1 MRRRDQDI
9 REAILAALPGDLT
22 AVPLSRIE
30 ARLQAEGV
38 SASRRTL
45 QRHLAVL
52 EREGRVFREGRSVA
66 ITYRRADTASAA
78 GDSGIILSEE
88 GRAVL
93 DLISRPAMARRP
105 VTYNQ
110 AFLDDYEPN
119 TTFYLPEPLRSQ
131 MHDMGRT
138 GDSARPAGTH
148 LRDVI
153 GRLMIDLSWA
163 SSKLEGNTYSRLDTE
178 NLIRFGTAAEGKDL
192 IEAQMILNHKA
203 AIELIAEA
211 PEEVGYDSYTF
222 LNLHALLSENLLA
235 DPAACGRLRR
245 RPVDIG
251 GSVYTPLAIPQRIE
265 ANFRTILDKAGRIED
280 PFETSFF
287 LMVHIPYLQPFED
300 VNKRVSRLGANIPLI
315 RHNLSPL
322 SFIDMPE
329 EPYFRGT
336 QAVYELNRIEL
347 LADVY
352 LAAYERSCQRYAAI
366 VKSLPEPD
374 PLRLRY
380 REQIRALVGDIVV
393 EGHADIGQYVAGD
406 VDRHTRA
413 RLQEIVDAEIANL
426 HEGNALR
433 FGIRRSQF
441 EAWVRRREA

>member
-1 MRRRDQDI
+1 MIRKAHDLRD
-9 REAILAALPGDLT
+9 ALLALLPADQM
-22 AVPLSRIE
+22 AVSLGWVEEQLSS
-30 ARLQAEGV
+30 QGV
-38 SASRRTL
+38 SVSRRTL
-45 QRHLAVL
+45 QRHLGAL
-52 EREGRVFREGRSVA
+52 EREGQVVREGRSVA
-66 ITYRRADTASAA
+66 ITYRLARPLVAEAA
-78 GDSGIILSEE
+78 GIILSES

-93 DLISRPAMARRP
+93 NLVSQPIIAKRP

-110 AFLDDYEPN
+110 AFLDAYEPN
-119 TTFYLPEPLRSQ
+119 QTFYLSESTRSQ
-131 MHDMGRT
+131 LHDMGRT
-138 GDSARPAGTH
+138 GDSTRPAGTH

-153 GRLMIDLSWA
+153 SRVMIDLSWA

-178 NLIRFGTAAEGKDL
+178 NLICFGTAAEGKDL

-211 PEEVGYDSYTF
+211 PDEVGYDTYTF

-235 DPAACGRLRR
+235 DPSACGRLRR

-265 ANFRTILDKAGRIED
+265 ANFRTILDKASQIDD

-287 LMVHIPYLQPFED
+287 LMVHVPYLQPFEE

-329 EPYFRGT
+329 APYFRGT
-336 QAVYELNRIEL
+336 QAVYEFNRTEL

-366 VKSLPEPD
+366 VKSLPDPD

-380 REQIRALVGDIVV
+380 RDEIRAMVRDTVV
-393 EGHADIGQYVAGD
+393 EGRADMDEYVAAD
-406 VDRHTRA
+406 TDPAVLTQI
-413 RLQEIVDAEIANL
+413 QEIVDAEVAGL
-426 HEGNALR
+426 PEGNALR
-433 FGIRRSQF
+433 FGIRRGQF
-441 EAWVRRREA
+441 EAWKERPDG

>member
-1 MRRRDQDI
+1 MAKADQDI
-9 REAILAALPGDLT
+9 HDAILAVLPVDLT
-22 AVPLSRIE
+22 AVSLTRIE
-30 ARLQAEGV
+30 ERLAAQGV

-45 QRHLAVL
+45 QRHLGAL
-52 EREGRVFREGRSVA
+52 EREERVVREGRSVA
-66 ITYRRADTASAA
+66 ITYRLAQPVVADAA
-78 GDSGIILSEE
+78 GIVLSEA

-93 DLISRPAMARRP
+93 NLVSQPAIARRP
-105 VTYNQ
+105 VTYVQ
-110 AFLDDYEPN
+110 DFLDSYRPN
-119 TTFYLPEPLRSQ
+119 QTFYLPETMRSQ
-131 MHDMGRT
+131 LHDMGRT
-138 GDSARPAGTH
+138 GNSTRPAGTH
-148 LRDVI
+148 LCDVI

-178 NLIRFGTAAEGKDL
+178 NLIRFGTAAAGKDL

-211 PEEVGYDSYTF
+211 PDEVGYDRYTF

-235 DPAACGRLRR
+235 DPSASGRLRR

-265 ANFRTILDKAGRIED
+265 ANFQTILDKASQIDD

-315 RHNLSPL
+315 KNNLSPL

-336 QAVYELNRIEL
+336 QAVYEFNRVDL

-352 LAAYERSCQRYAAI
+352 LAAYERSCQRYAAM

-380 REQIRALVGDIVV
+380 RDAIRAMVRDIVM
-393 EGHADIGQYVAGD
+393 EGRANISDYVAADTDPG
-406 VDRHTRA
+406 VLTQI
-413 RLQEIVDAEIANL
+413 QEIVDTEVASL

-433 FGIRRSQF
+433 FGIRRGEF
-441 EAWVRRREA
+441 EAWRFGKRE

>member
-1 MRRRDQDI
+1 MTAEKGIRKAVLDALAVGPGSSSINQIMERLTRQDVPVNRRTVQRQLS
-9 REAILAALPGDLT
+9 ALAA
-22 AVPLSRIE
+22 
-30 ARLQAEGV
+30 
-38 SASRRTL
+38 
-45 QRHLAVL
+45 
-52 EREGRVFREGRSVA
+52 EGRILKSGRSVA
-66 ITYRRADTASAA
+66 VTYRLAEPAVVEETARIAFSDA
-78 GDSGIILSEE
+78 GRL
-88 GRAVL
+88 VL
-93 DLISRPAMARRP
+93 DLVLQPAISKRP

-110 AFLDDYEPN
+110 DFLDGYIPN
-119 TTFYLPEPLRSQ
+119 ETFYLSENLRRQ
-131 MHDMGRT
+131 LHDMGRT
-138 GDSARPAGTH
+138 GDSTRPAGTH

-178 NLIRFGTAAEGKDL
+178 NLIRFGTAAAGKDL

-211 PEEVGYDSYTF
+211 PDEIGYDSYTF
-222 LNLHALLSENLLA
+222 LNLHALLSENLMT
-235 DPAACGRLRR
+235 DPAASGRLRR

-251 GSVYTPLAIPQRIE
+251 GSVFTPLAIPQRIE
-265 ANFRTILDKAGRIED
+265 ANFQTILDKAGQILD

-315 RHNLSPL
+315 KHNLSPL

-329 EPYFRGT
+329 AFYFRAT
-336 QAVYELNRIEL
+336 QGVYEFNRTEL

-366 VKSLPEPD
+366 IKSLPEPD
-374 PLRLRY
+374 PLRLHY
-380 REQIRALVGDIVV
+380 RDQIRAMVRDLVI
-393 EGHADIGQYVAGD
+393 EGRADIGDFVSGD
-406 VDRHTRA
+406 IDPEALVK
-413 RLQEIVDAEIANL
+413 LQAIVDSELANL

-441 EAWVRRREA
+441 EAWQKRRTV

>member
-1 MRRRDQDI
+1 MVIPDQGI
-9 REAILAALPGDLT
+9 RQALLSALPADL
-22 AVPLSRIE
+22 APVPIGRIE
-30 ARLQAEGV
+30 ERIAGQGILV
-38 SASRRTL
+38 SRRTL
-45 QRHLAVL
+45 QRHLGVL
-52 EREGRVFREGRSVA
+52 EAEGRVVRGGRSVSVTWRLA
-66 ITYRRADTASAA
+66 EPPVLA
-78 GDSGIILSEE
+78 GDMGISLSPA
-88 GRAVL
+88 GREVL
-93 DLISRPAMARRP
+93 DLVSRSAIAKRP

-110 AFLDDYEPN
+110 DFLDSYIPDQ
-119 TTFYLPEPLRSQ
+119 TFYLPAQMRSQ
-131 MHDMGRT
+131 LHDMGRT
-138 GDSARPAGTH
+138 GTDNRPAGTH

-178 NLIRFGTAAEGKDL
+178 NLIRFGKVAEGKDL

-211 PEEVGYDSYTF
+211 PEEIGYDSYTF
-222 LNLHALLSENLLA
+222 LNLHALLSDNLMA
-235 DPAACGRLRR
+235 DPAASSRLRR

-265 ANFRTILDKAGRIED
+265 DNFRTILDKAGRISD

-287 LMVHIPYLQPFED
+287 LMAHIPYLQPFED

-329 EPYFRGT
+329 ETYFRGT
-336 QAVYELNRIEL
+336 QGVYELNRTEL

-352 LAAYERSCQRYAAI
+352 LAAYERSCQRYAAL

-380 REQIRALVGDIVV
+380 REEIRAMVRDIVV
-393 EGHADIGQYVAGD
+393 EGAASIADHVPADTDPGTLAQ
-406 VDRHTRA
+406 
-413 RLQEIVDAEIANL
+413 LQAIVDAEVANL
-426 HEGNALR
+426 HEGNVLR

-441 EAWVRRREA
+441 EAWRLRRS

>member
-1 MRRRDQDI
+1 MSRRDQDI

-131 MHDMGRT
+131 LHDMGRT

-192 IEAQMILNHKA
+192 IEGQMILNHKA

-211 PEEVGYDSYTF
+211 PDEVGYDSYTF

-280 PFETSFF
+280 PFEASFF

-329 EPYFRGT
+329 EPYFQGT
-336 QAVYELNRIEL
+336 QAVYELNRTAL

-380 REQIRALVGDIVV
+380 REQIRALVRDIVV
-393 EGHADIGQYVAGD
+393 DGHADIGEYVAD
-406 VDRHTRA
+406 ITDPDTRA

-426 HEGNALR
+426 HEGNVLR
-433 FGIRRSQF
+433 FGIRRSEF
-441 EAWVRRREA
+441 HAWVRRREA

>member
-1 MRRRDQDI
+1 MRAVKDIHKAVLDVLPVDQTALSINQILD
-9 REAILAALPGDLT
+9 ALAAQGSVVT
-22 AVPLSRIE
+22 
-30 ARLQAEGV
+30 
-38 SASRRTL
+38 RRTL
-45 QRHLAVL
+45 QRHLGSL
-52 EREGRVFREGRSVA
+52 ENEGRIVRVGRSVA
-66 ITYRRADTASAA
+66 VTYRLADPTTPSDSAGIVLSPA
-78 GDSGIILSEE
+78 G
-88 GRAVL
+88 RQVL
-93 DLISRPAMARRP
+93 DLVAQPVIAKRP
-105 VTYNQ
+105 VAYNQ
-110 AFLDDYEPN
+110 SFLDDYTPN
-119 TTFYLPEPLRSQ
+119 QTFYLPGALRSQ
-131 MHDMGRT
+131 LHDMGRT
-138 GDSARPAGTH
+138 GPGNRPAGTH

-178 NLIRFGTAAEGKDL
+178 NLIQFGKTAAGKDL
-192 IEAQMILNHKA
+192 LDAQMILNHKA

-211 PEEVGYDSYTF
+211 PDEIGYDSYSF
-222 LNLHALLSENLLA
+222 LNLHALLSDNLMA
-235 DPAACGRLRR
+235 DPTASGRLRR

-265 ANFRTILDKAGRIED
+265 ANFQTILEKAGSIAD

-315 RHNLSPL
+315 KHNLSPL

-336 QAVYELNRIEL
+336 QAIYEFNRTEL

-380 REQIRALVGDIVV
+380 REEIRAMVRDVV
-393 EGHADIGQYVAGD
+393 VLGAAEATDYLPADASPAVLSAIKA
-406 VDRHTRA
+406 
-413 RLQEIVDAEIANL
+413 IVDAEIENL

-441 EAWVRRREA
+441 EAWATRRKP

>member
-1 MRRRDQDI
+1 MTRKDQGLRD
-9 REAILAALPGDLT
+9 ELLALLPADLS
-22 AVPLSRIE
+22 AVSLTWIEERLS
-30 ARLQAEGV
+30 ARGV

-45 QRHLAVL
+45 QRHLGAL
-52 EREGRVFREGRSVA
+52 ESAGRVVREGRSVA
-66 ITYRRADTASAA
+66 ITYRLAQPAAADAT
-78 GDSGIILSEE
+78 GLVLSEA

-93 DLISRPAMARRP
+93 NLVLQPVIAKRP
-105 VTYNQ
+105 VTYSQ
-110 AFLDDYEPN
+110 DFLDGYIPN
-119 TTFYLPEPLRSQ
+119 QTFYLPETMRSQ
-131 MHDMGRT
+131 LHDMGRT
-138 GDSARPAGTH
+138 GDSTRPAGTH

-163 SSKLEGNTYSRLDTE
+163 SSKLEGNSYSRLDTE
-178 NLIRFGTAAEGKDL
+178 NLIRFGAAAEGKDL
-192 IEAQMILNHKA
+192 IYAQMILNHKA

-211 PEEVGYDSYTF
+211 PDEVGYDSYTF

-235 DPAACGRLRR
+235 DPSASGRLRR

-265 ANFRTILDKAGRIED
+265 ANFHTLLDKASQIDD

-315 RHNLSPL
+315 KNNLSPL

-329 EPYFRGT
+329 ETYFRGT
-336 QAVYELNRIEL
+336 QAVYEFNRTEL

-380 REQIRALVGDIVV
+380 RDAIRAMVRDFVV
-393 EGHADIGQYVAGD
+393 EGHANISDYVAAGTD
-406 VDRHTRA
+406 PGVLTQI
-413 RLQEIVDAEIANL
+413 QEIVDTEVASL

-433 FGIRRSQF
+433 FGIRRRQF
-441 EAWVRRREA
+441 EAWKVRKGG

>member
-1 MRRRDQDI
+1 MTAGKDVRKAVLD
-9 REAILAALPGDLT
+9 ALSVGPGSSSISQIMERLT
-22 AVPLSRIE
+22 RQNVP
-30 ARLQAEGV
+30 AN
-38 SASRRTL
+38 RRTV
-45 QRHLAVL
+45 QRHLSAL
-52 EREGRVFREGRSVA
+52 EAEGRIVKAGRSVA
-66 ITYRRADTASAA
+66 VTYRLAEPAVPEEAA
-78 GDSGIILSEE
+78 RIAVSEA
-88 GRAVL
+88 GRLVL
-93 DLISRPAMARRP
+93 DLVLQPAIAKRP

-110 AFLDDYEPN
+110 DFLDGYTPN
-119 TTFYLPEPLRSQ
+119 ETFYLSENLRRQ
-131 MHDMGRT
+131 LHDMGRT
-138 GDSARPAGTH
+138 GDRTRPAGTH

-178 NLIRFGTAAEGKDL
+178 NLIRFGTAAAGKDL

-211 PEEVGYDSYTF
+211 PDEIGYDSYTF
-222 LNLHALLSENLLA
+222 LNLHALLSENLMT
-235 DPAACGRLRR
+235 DPAASGRLRR

-251 GSVYTPLAIPQRIE
+251 GSVFTPIAIPQRIE
-265 ANFRTILDKAGRIED
+265 ANFQTILDKAGQILD

-315 RHNLSPL
+315 KHNLSPL

-329 EPYFRGT
+329 AFYFRGT
-336 QAVYELNRIEL
+336 QGVYEFNRTEL

-352 LAAYERSCQRYAAI
+352 LAAYERSCQRYAVI

-380 REQIRALVGDIVV
+380 RDQIRAMVRDLVI
-393 EGHADIGQYVAGD
+393 EGRADIGDYVPGD
-406 VDRHTRA
+406 IEPEA
-413 RLQEIVDAEIANL
+413 LIKLQAIVDAEVANL

-441 EAWVRRREA
+441 EVWRQRRAG